1 MAQNF
6 FIRKNSQL
14 PILKMKVNND
24 GRNDYKKIFKDLEN
38 ATITFSMKELGCSSC
53 KYKVYNKAGLVIPVV
68 NNDCGTEIEY
78 YIGYKFTKKD
88 TDTAGSFRGEFKIDF
103 LDENITLIVP
113 IREEL
118 IVNVLDSQTLSK
130 IVC

>member
-38 ATITFSMKELGCSSC
+38 STITFSMKEIGCSSC
-53 KYKVYNKAGLVIPVV
+53 KYKIYKK
-68 NNDCGTEIEY
+68 
-78 YIGYKFTKKD
+78 GYRYRWVF
-88 TDTAGSFRGEFKIDF
+88 
-103 LDENITLIVP
+103 
-113 IREEL
+113 
-118 IVNVLDSQTLSK
+118 
-130 IVC
+130 